1 MNYFTKLIER
11 FGKASRR
18 LTTAPPKTADEP
30 APTNQDVPVEG
41 PAEQSRP

>member
-11 FGKASRR
+11 FGSKPQV
-18 LTTAPPKTADEP
+18 TTAPPKSADEP
-30 APTNQDVPVEG
+30 TPTNQDVPVEG

>member
-1 MNYFTKLIER
+1 MSYLTKLIER
-11 FGKASRR
+11 LGSKPQV
-18 LTTAPPKTADEP
+18 TTDSPKSSDEP

>member
-11 FGKASRR
+11 LGSKPQ
-18 LTTAPPKTADEP
+18 TTTVPPKPPDEP
-30 APTNQDVPVEG
+30 APTNPVGPVEG